1 MEDIF
6 LKVEPLGTLYIEDI
20 LLYYI
25 YPRCFV
31 CRNDNGN
38 KYILYEIESSQ
49 HTDVWAVCNISESD
63 LESIKS
69 KKSSIQE
76 IYRKHECMRLIYDYE
91 IQSTYLETSN
101 EVIDKLPKIEV
112 YYEIQ

>member
-1 MEDIF
+1 MEDEF
-6 LKVEPLGTLYIEDI
+6 LKVEPFGTLYIKDI

-31 CRNDNGN
+31 CRNEENEE
-38 KYILYEIESSQ
+38 YMFYEVAGSDI
-49 HTDVWAVCNISESD
+49 TDVWAVCNISESD

-76 IYRKHECMRLIYDYE
+76 IYRKHECKKLVHNYE
-91 IQSTYLETSN
+91 IQSSYLLASN
-101 EVIDKLPKIEV
+101 DVLDMLPKVEV
-112 YYEIQ
+112 YYEI

>member
-6 LKVEPLGTLYIEDI
+6 LEKSPLGTLYIKDV
-20 LLYYI
+20 LLHYI

-31 CRNDNGN
+31 CRNEE
-38 KYILYEIESSQ
+38 KEEYMFYEVESYDL
-49 HTDVWAVCNISESD
+49 TDVWAVCNISESD

-101 EVIDKLPKIEV
+101 EVLNKLPKIEV

>member
-6 LKVEPLGTLYIEDI
+6 LKVEPIGTLYIKDI

-31 CRNDNGN
+31 CRNEEN
-38 KYILYEIESSQ
+38 KEYIFYEVENYDL
-49 HTDVWAVCNISESD
+49 TDVWAVCNISESD

-76 IYRKHECMRLIYDYE
+76 IYRKHECMRLVYDYE
-91 IQSTYLETSN
+91 IQSSYLSTSKDVLN
-101 EVIDKLPKIEV
+101 MLPEVEV
-112 YYEIQ
+112 YYEM